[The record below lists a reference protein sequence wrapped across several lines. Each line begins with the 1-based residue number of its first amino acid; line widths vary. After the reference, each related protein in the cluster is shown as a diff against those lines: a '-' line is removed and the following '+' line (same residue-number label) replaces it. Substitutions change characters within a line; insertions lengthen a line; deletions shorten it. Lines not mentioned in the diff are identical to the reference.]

1 MIIEIKIRIKNVKEE
16 DQWRKGKGDHRRKE
30 EKMNREKRK
39 ENKRR
44 GTHKNLRKIS
54 DEEKKT

>member
-16 DQWRKGKGDHRRKE
+16 DQRRKGKGDHRRKE